1 MKKSSLL
8 VLIFL
13 ALFSLNS
20 SATEYFVSK
29 KGRDSN
35 SGSSKSPFLT
45 ISAAAKVAKPGD
57 IITVRAGVYR
67 ETVDPLRGGNSE
79 QDRIV
84 YRAAAGEKVTIKGS
98 EQIKSWVKDGNIWKA
113 QLSNASFKDYNPY
126 EKTLG
131 WVSENWLKGG
141 NWTHCGDV
149 YLNGEAFYE
158 KQTKEEVEKEANS
171 WYCEVDNVANVTRI
185 WANFGSANPN
195 KELAEVNYRECI
207 IYPSNQDVNFIT
219 ISGFSVM
226 HAATAWGPPTSYQSG
241 AIGTNGGHHWIVENC
256 EIVNS
261 KTNGFSMGVP
271 RSRLN
276 GAARGAGQQ
285 AAGNQRPAA
294 GQQPARSA
302 FTQDINTMGHHI
314 LRNNIFRRCGQSAIV
329 GNGYNS
335 GSIIVGNYIGET
347 SYRNEFYGSEPSAIK
362 FHNACDLVIEGNYVD
377 KTNKVMGLWMDSG
390 NQNIRVSRNI
400 FEVQIYGEMN
410 LGPILVDNNILTG
423 KYANRA
429 SGATTIA
436 NNLLILEGFGYTHDP
451 YRRSGWSKPHTKERV
466 GNELCFIR
474 DERWYNNVFVSMG
487 MDSLTVSQPG
497 NADIGRT
504 PTNVPR
510 PPAIQLNVDPL
521 VTNYGCNVDFN
532 LYLKGA
538 QKHPTYDSHSI
549 VSDFDPQVSMKEE
562 NGDLI
567 VTIVMNDEA
576 SKIECPLITT
586 DFLGVYEP
594 TKLKM
599 ENNDGSPISVN
610 IDILN
615 KPRNSQNPGVG
626 PFADL
631 KPGENRFVVFSMKGK
646 GPQVN

>member
-1 MKKSSLL
+1 MKKSYFL
-8 VLIFL
+8 VLAFL
-13 ALFSLNS
+13 TLFSLNS

-29 KGRDSN
+29 KGKDSN

-57 IITVRAGVYR
+57 IITVRAGIYR
-67 ETVDPLRGGNSE
+67 ETVDPSCGGNSE

-84 YRAAAGEKVTIKGS
+84 YRAAAGEKVSIRGS
-98 EQIKSWVKDGNIWKA
+98 EQIKNWVKDGNIWKA

-126 EKTLG
+126 EKKLG

-149 YLNGEAFYE
+149 YLNGEAFFE
-158 KQTKEEVEKEANS
+158 KQTKEEVAAEENS

-207 IYPSNQDVNFIT
+207 IYPSNQDVNYIT
-219 ISGFSVM
+219 ISGFSIM
-226 HAATAWGPPTSYQSG
+226 HSATAWGPPTSYQSG

-256 EIVNS
+256 EIINS

-271 RSRLN
+271 RSRSF
-276 GAARGAGQQ
+276 GPARGAGQ
-285 AAGNQRPAA
+285 PAA

-302 FTQDINTMGHHI
+302 FAQDINAIGHHI
-314 LRNNIFRRCGQSAIV
+314 IRNNVFRRCGQSAIV

-538 QKHPTYDSHSI
+538 RKHPTYDSHSI

-615 KPRNSQNPGVG
+615 KSRNSQNPGVG

-646 GPQVN
+646 GPQVNN